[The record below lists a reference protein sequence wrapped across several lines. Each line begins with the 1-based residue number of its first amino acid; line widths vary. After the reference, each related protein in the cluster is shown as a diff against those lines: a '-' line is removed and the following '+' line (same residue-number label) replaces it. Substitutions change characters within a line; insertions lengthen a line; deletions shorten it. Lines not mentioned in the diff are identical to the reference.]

1 MPDNN
6 EAKWYIIHTFG
17 GYEKKV
23 KTSIENYAKAQDMEN
38 IIQEVY
44 LPSSFTATMIRLIRI
59 SGTRS
64 VTQTELRAL

>member
-23 KTSIENYAKAQDMEN
+23 KTSIE
-38 IIQEVY
+38 
-44 LPSSFTATMIRLIRI
+44 PSGI
-59 SGTRS
+59 
-64 VTQTELRAL
+64 

>member
-23 KTSIENYAKAQDMEN
+23 KTS
-38 IIQEVY
+38 
-44 LPSSFTATMIRLIRI
+44 LRRI
-59 SGTRS
+59 
-64 VTQTELRAL
+64 

>member
-23 KTSIENYAKAQDMEN
+23 KTSIENYAKA
-38 IIQEVY
+38 
-44 LPSSFTATMIRLIRI
+44 ATMIRLIRI

-64 VTQTELRAL
+64 VIPTVLRVS

>member
-44 LPSSFTATMIRLIRI
+44 LPEIPQLHLLEARLR
-59 SGTRS
+59 
-64 VTQTELRAL
+64 QQ